1 MQASCLH
8 WGRRHPACVC
18 RRHDQF
24 CQRHK
29 QAGCLRSQ
37 GDSRLRAPLFLSCF
51 FCYLCRM
58 DNLLAARSQMAISL
72 MFHIIFAV
80 VGIAI
85 PLMMF
90 ISEAVWL
97 RTRNPVYLELTK
109 RWAKGTAIFFAV
121 GAVSGT
127 VLSFEL
133 GLLWP
138 GFMQYAGAIIGMPFS
153 LEGFA
158 FFTEAIFLGLYLYG
172 WDRLPPVVHLF
183 AGLIVAISGAASAVF
198 VVSANAWMNTPR
210 GFELIN
216 GKPINIDPIAAIL
229 NPAAFPEVLHMLLA
243 AYAAV
248 GLAVAGIHAYVL
260 LRHPG
265 DRFHRAAL
273 AIALA
278 VGGPAALL
286 QPVAGD
292 IAARTVAATQP
303 AKLAAM
309 EGQFRTEAGAPLRI
323 GGWPDP
329 ARRETRGAIEIPK
342 GLSLLAYHDPNA
354 VVKGLNEFPTE
365 LQPPVQVVHVAFQVM
380 VTCGTLMILVVL
392 LAGVLSLRRRRLAED
407 RYLLR
412 AITLASPL
420 GLVAIQAGWFV
431 TEVGR
436 QPWIIQGV
444 MFTRDAVTPMPG
456 LVVPMTA
463 ITLVYILL
471 GIVVV
476 VLLRQQVLATKPS
489 TAGKEEAPS
498 NA

>member
-1 MQASCLH
+1 
-8 WGRRHPACVC
+8 
-18 RRHDQF
+18 
-24 CQRHK
+24 
-29 QAGCLRSQ
+29 
-37 GDSRLRAPLFLSCF
+37 
-51 FCYLCRM
+51 M
-58 DNLLAARSQMAISL
+58 DNLLAARTQMAISL

-85 PLMMF
+85 PLLMF
-90 ISEAVWL
+90 ISETAWL

-138 GFMQYAGAIIGMPFS
+138 QFMEWAGPIIGMPFS

-172 WDRLPPVVHLF
+172 WDRLPSLAHLF
-183 AGLIVAISGAASAVF
+183 AGLVVAISGAASAVF
-198 VVSANAWMNTPR
+198 VVCANAWMNTPR
-210 GFELIN
+210 GFELVD
-216 GKPINIDPIAAIL
+216 GQPVNIDPIAAML
-229 NPAAFPEVLHMLLA
+229 NPAAFPQILHMLLA
-243 AYAAV
+243 AYAAC
-248 GLAVAGIHAYVL
+248 GLAVAGIHAFVL

-273 AIALA
+273 TIALL

-286 QPVAGD
+286 QPIAGD
-292 IAARTVAATQP
+292 IAARRVAVTQP

-309 EGQFRTEAGAPLRI
+309 EGQFETEAGAPLRI

-329 ARRETRGAIEIPK
+329 ERRETRGAIEIPK

-354 VVKGLNEFPTE
+354 LVKGLNDFPRE
-365 LQPPVQVVHVAFQVM
+365 LQPPVEVVHVSFQVM
-380 VTCGTLMILVVL
+380 VACGTFMALTVL
-392 LAGVLSLRRRRLAED
+392 AAGFLAIRQRGIPENRRLLQA
-407 RYLLR
+407 LVL
-412 AITLASPL
+412 TSPL

-444 MFTRDAVTPMPG
+444 MLTRDAVTPMPG

-476 VLLRQQVLATKPS
+476 VLLRQQVLSTTPSGAT
-489 TAGKEEAPS
+489 KEEAS
-498 NA
+498 